1 MKKILT
7 LLIISICLYGC
18 MISFN
23 KQEDSIHGIG
33 SEDGFKTVNVA
44 GMFDVQIKDPLPE
57 QMNFCI
63 YNYKSQGCFYFH
75 ISSSNPDCIDS
86 SKCMAISDDYV
97 FQWYTA
103 EELEKAKLSGIN
115 LSDENFVKEIDSTIG
130 KLYIY
135 KALINR
141 NNEWIENP
149 EEKPVYLH
157 EDGTIDYKIDEL
169 IKF

>member
-7 LLIISICLYGC
+7 LLLLICLYGC
-18 MISFN
+18 MISLD
-23 KQEDSIHGIG
+23 KQENSIHGIG

-63 YNYKSQGCFYFH
+63 YNNKSQGCFYFQ
-75 ISSSNPDCIDS
+75 INSSNPDCIDS
-86 SKCMAISDDYV
+86 SQCMAIPDDYI

-103 EELEKAKLSGIN
+103 EELEKAKLSGID
-115 LSDENFVKEIDSTIG
+115 LGDENFVKEIDSTIG

-135 KALINR
+135 KALTTSND
-141 NNEWIENP
+141 EYIENFNERP
-149 EEKPVYLH
+149 SYLH
-157 EDGTIDYKIDEL
+157 EDGTIDYKINEL

>member
-1 MKKILT
+1 MKKLLT
-7 LLIISICLYGC
+7 LLLLICLYGC
-18 MISFN
+18 MISLD

-44 GMFDVQIKDPLPE
+44 GMFDVQVKDPLPE
-57 QMNFCI
+57 QMSFCI
-63 YNYKSQGCFYFH
+63 YNNKSQGCFYFQ
-75 ISSSNPDCIDS
+75 ISSSNPDCVDS
-86 SKCMAISDDYV
+86 SKCMAIPDDYV

-103 EELEKAKLSGIN
+103 EELEKTKLSDIDLG
-115 LSDENFVKEIDSTIG
+115 DENFVKEIDSTIG

-135 KALINR
+135 KALTTSND
-141 NNEWIENP
+141 EYIENSNERP
-149 EEKPVYLH
+149 SYLH